1 MVNVE
6 TVLIKLIKK
15 KAVALDLIFA
25 FKKQGSF
32 FMHTYVSQAFSER
45 VRVHKNKLIRKNLFD
60 IHPKEVALSRRNL
73 YEKAWGGQEVYYQV
87 KNSLNSGCPFYAV
100 LSPVFE
106 NGEVIKVIGF
116 GSPYEEIPTRIREII
131 A

>member
-15 KAVALDLIFA
+15 KAVALDLIFV
-25 FKKQGSF
+25 FEKQGDF
-32 FMHTYVSQAFSER
+32 FIHTFVSQAFSDR
-45 VRVHKNKLIRKNLFD
+45 VKVHKNKLIRKNLFD
-60 IHPKEVALSRRNL
+60 IHPEEVALSRRNL
-73 YEKAWGGQEVYYQV
+73 YEKAWGGQEVYYQID
-87 KNSLNSGCPFYAV
+87 NSLNSDCPFYAV

-106 NGEVIKVIGF
+106 NGEVIRVIGF
-116 GSPYEEIPTRIREII
+116 GTPYEEIPTRIREII